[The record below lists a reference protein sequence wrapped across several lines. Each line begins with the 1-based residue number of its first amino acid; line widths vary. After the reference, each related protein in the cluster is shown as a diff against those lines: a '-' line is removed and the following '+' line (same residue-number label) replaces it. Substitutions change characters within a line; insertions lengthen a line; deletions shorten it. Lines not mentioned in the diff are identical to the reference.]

1 MKIALLQE
9 RHNRLYSFENSQK
22 KYQLSEVYN
31 LMEQME
37 EQNLN
42 LMKEAAE
49 KGADIALTSE
59 AVNFPGQPSWV
70 DGDIVEIIAKT
81 QGNFVSKCSAIAG
94 EAGMYIAV
102 GMYRVKEDGKL
113 YNSILVFDRKGEI
126 TFTYDKNFLAGAEKE
141 YLTPGDKFPLWNSEF
156 GKIGVCI
163 CWDMQFPETAR
174 AYALQG
180 ADLILCATWGW
191 EYLYG
196 QARAY
201 ENGIY
206 VAAGMAVPDWRDIEG
221 VRSPSQVIA
230 PEGNI
235 LAEGPRD
242 RAEAVVVQ
250 IPDIRDCRESRDLR
264 TGDLVRRF
272 PKIKD
277 SLRKII

>member
-9 RHNRLYSFENSQK
+9 KHNRLYSFEESQK
-22 KYQLSEVYN
+22 KYQLSEAYC

-42 LMKEAAE
+42 LMKEAAK
-49 KGADIALTSE
+49 KGADIALTTE

-70 DGDIVEIIAKT
+70 DGDIVEIIAGT
-81 QGNFVSKCSAIAG
+81 QGNFISKCSKLAG

-113 YNSILVFDRKGEI
+113 YNSILIFDRNGEI
-126 TFTYDKNFLAGAEKE
+126 TFTYDKNFLAGTEKE
-141 YLTPGDKFPLWNSEF
+141 YLTPGEKFPLWNSEF
-156 GKIGVCI
+156 GKIGVCV

-191 EYLYG
+191 ESLYG

-230 PEGNI
+230 PDGTI
-235 LAEGPRD
+235 LAEGSRN
-242 RAEAVVVQ
+242 RAEVVVAQ
-250 IPDIRDCRESRDLR
+250 ISNIRDCKESRELR
-264 TGDLVRRF
+264 SGDLTKRF
-272 PKIKD
+272 PQIKE
-277 SLRKII
+277 SLREII